1 LSATVPATVPGAVT
15 QAVVLVGGKCQR
27 LGELTSDTPKPLLD
41 VGGRPFLAWVLQ
53 RLASQGVE
61 RVVLTAGYRV
71 EALHAWLSQASLD
84 VEVKVFAEDVPLG
97 TGGAFPAMTDRLDER
112 FFVLNGD
119 TLFDVSL
126 RDLEAAAVGDG
137 CAVALRRVEDTARY
151 GSVEQEGNLVTSF
164 AEKGSS
170 GEGWIN
176 GGVYLIRR
184 DVVEGLPQPAS
195 LERDLLPA
203 LVREERLFGVRSDG
217 FFIDIGVPETYEAAQ
232 TSVPAWWSAKNRPG
246 A

>member
-1 LSATVPATVPGAVT
+1 VPATVPGAVT
-15 QAVVLVGGKCQR
+15 QAVVLVGGKGQR
-27 LGELTSDTPKPLLD
+27 LGELTSDTPKPLLE
-41 VGGRPFLAWVLQ
+41 VGGRPFLSWVLQ

-71 EALHAWLSQASLD
+71 EALHAWLSYASLD
-84 VEVKVFAEDVPLG
+84 VDVDVFTEEAPLG
-97 TGGAFPAMTDRLDER
+97 TGGAFPALIDRLDER

-126 RDLEAAAVGDG
+126 RDLEAVAVGES
-137 CAVALRRVEDTARY
+137 CAVALRHVAETARY
-151 GSVEQEGNLVTSF
+151 GYVEQEGDLVTAF

-176 GGVYLIRR
+176 GGVYLLRR

-203 LVREERLFGVRSDG
+203 LVRAERLFGVRSNG
-217 FFIDIGVPETYEAAQ
+217 FFIDIGVPESYAAAQ
-232 TSVPAWWSAKNRPG
+232 RSVPEWWASKYPLAG
-246 A
+246 S